1 VAAEEIAARRP
12 DYVLLFVW
20 NLKDEVMRQEAAYR
34 QAGGRFIVAVPS
46 VRIE

>member
-1 VAAEEIAARRP
+1 
-12 DYVLLFVW
+12 
-20 NLKDEVMRQEAAYR
+20 MRQEAAYR

>member
-1 VAAEEIAARRP
+1 
-12 DYVLLFVW
+12 
-20 NLKDEVMRQEAAYR
+20 VMRQEAAYR